1 MTPLSI
7 FLGRRHGF
15 SCIYTFPHYLLSI
28 LMNKKKPIL
37 LVWAVA
43 IVCLGGF
50 TACGDDEP
58 LPPDPTPVVPEPE
71 PEPDPEPVPADTVRA
86 RTLRIVP
93 DWSDALAEEH
103 LPSCYNLAIGD
114 TTLTIAD
121 IHTPIL
127 YRDSVQTVPYR
138 LVAYNEPKGIIISPD
153 SIATIQTVED
163 TLLAAL
169 PDYLFAADTTVTVE
183 AGDTLTVP
191 LRMRRLVM
199 PITLTLNF
207 TEPAEVADVRGTLSG
222 LISSIHLPDGTPV
235 EAEAGTR
242 SEADA
247 IIAKALMAYE
257 TLPDNKG
264 IRLLVRT
271 FGINREEK
279 QQLDAVITLADGR
292 VLELHVDMT
301 EALRKSE
308 HLEAIALENS
318 IDTAKPEPEPE
329 PEPDPEPEPEPEP
342 DPEPEDP
349 PRPPHRPD
357 PDPIDVSSTISG
369 WKPGNGSG
377 GSGDAI

>member
-1 MTPLSI
+1 
-7 FLGRRHGF
+7 
-15 SCIYTFPHYLLSI
+15 
-28 LMNKKKPIL
+28 MNKKKPIL

-43 IVCLGGF
+43 VVCLGGF

-71 PEPDPEPVPADTVRA
+71 PEPDPEPVPEDTVRA
-86 RTLRIVP
+86 RTLRIEP
-93 DWSDALAEEH
+93 DWIDALAEEH
-103 LPSCYNLAIGD
+103 LPGSYKLAIGD

-121 IHTPIL
+121 IHIPIL
-127 YRDSVQTVPYR
+127 YRDSVQTGPYR
-138 LVAYNEPKGIIISPD
+138 LVAYNEPKGIAITPD

-169 PDYLFAADTTVTVE
+169 PDYLFAADTTATVE

-199 PITLTLNF
+199 PIILTLNF
-207 TEPAEVADVRGTLSG
+207 TEPAEVTDVRGTLSG
-222 LISSIHLPDGTPV
+222 LISSIRLPDGTPV

-247 IIAKALMAYE
+247 TSSKALMAYE
-257 TLPDNKG
+257 ILPDNDG

-271 FGINREEK
+271 FGIDREER
-279 QQLDAVITLADGR
+279 QQLDVIITLADGR

-301 EALRKSE
+301 EALRNFG
-308 HLEAIALENS
+308 HLAPIALENS
-318 IDTAKPEPEPE
+318 IDTAKPDPE
-329 PEPDPEPEPEPEP
+329 PEPDPEPTPEP

-349 PRPPHRPD
+349 PYRPPHRPKV
-357 PDPIDVSSTISG
+357 PIDVSATISN
-369 WKPGNGSG
+369 WETIEEDNI
-377 GSGDAI
+377 DIY